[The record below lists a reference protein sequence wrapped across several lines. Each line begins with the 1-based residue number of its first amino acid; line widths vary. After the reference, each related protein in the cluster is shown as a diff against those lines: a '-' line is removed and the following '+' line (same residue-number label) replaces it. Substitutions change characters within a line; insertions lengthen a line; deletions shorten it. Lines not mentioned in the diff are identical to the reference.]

1 VFPSEKYGLDG
12 ETGRQKGK
20 IVQYAVDPTNH
31 IQSFKVA
38 WTAARKKSKVDCR
51 WHDARHTFI
60 STIGENAVSDR
71 TIMAL
76 AGHVSKKM
84 LERYSHIG
92 NTAKRQAITAAFD
105 SAPAKLAPKAKN
117 RHTQRQSLQF
127 PLQSGRVETRQVM

>member
-1 VFPSEKYGLDG
+1 M
-12 ETGRQKGK
+12 Q
-20 IVQYAVDPTNH
+20 
-31 IQSFKVA
+31 
-38 WTAARKKSKVDCR
+38 CR

-60 STIGENAVSDR
+60 SKIGESAVSDR

-105 SAPAKLAPKAKN
+105 TATEPAKKIKKQA
-117 RHTQRQSLQF
+117 TQKQSLQF
-127 PLQSGRVETRQVM
+127 PLQSEGAETGRIM